1 MDDSMATMVPM
12 PSNALHEMLQRMRE
26 GAAATNERR
35 KGYNAC
41 ETKHRTKYLKAYPI
55 ANGQD
60 GLYGCALNV
69 APLENP
75 RSTIARTEENP
86 QMIAALAT
94 ADTMAR
100 RRT

>member
-1 MDDSMATMVPM
+1 MS
-12 PSNALHEMLQRMRE
+12 E

-41 ETKHRTKYLKAYPI
+41 ETKPCGAQHRTKYLKAYPI
-55 ANGQD
+55 ANGHD

-75 RSTIARTEENP
+75 RSTMARTEENP